1 MFARQA
7 FMPERLKTFEIVILT
22 MENQT
27 MV

>member
-7 FMPERLKTFEIVILT
+7 FMPERPKTFEIVILT